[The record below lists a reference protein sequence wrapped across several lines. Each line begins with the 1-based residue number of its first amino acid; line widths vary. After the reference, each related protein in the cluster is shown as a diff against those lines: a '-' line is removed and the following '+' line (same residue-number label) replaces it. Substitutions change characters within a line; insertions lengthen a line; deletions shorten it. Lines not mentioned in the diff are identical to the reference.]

1 MRPTRLATQLSLA
14 IALTVVASVGVTSV
28 LAVAVSQ
35 RSLRRQVLSAN
46 MVAASLI
53 AHAVDIYVQGAANAM
68 REAQGRPKL
77 GEEIRRGRW
86 AEAERVLENFVHHL
100 TRFEYVFVQDAAGV
114 IRVRVPRAD
123 TIGQDFSFRDFFR
136 EAARTR
142 ALVVSGVYVSRAT
155 GRPVVSVAIPIE
167 EAGQLRGVLVGA
179 LSLTRMSE
187 FVASIGRQDGSVI
200 YVVDRQGFLVA
211 QSGEPRTGTPE
222 SVRPLPIV
230 QAVLAGGTG
239 TLEYGSDRARS
250 LGAYVPIGGLG
261 WGVVVTRPLSA
272 AYAPATRLG
281 WWLAAIGL
289 ACAVMAAAIGIGLAR
304 TLSRPLQRV
313 VEATE
318 RLASGDLAVRLA
330 PGHHEE
336 IGTLARSFN
345 HMVERLHG
353 SYGALAQKTRE
364 VEALNQTLEQRVVE
378 RTRQLERANREL
390 EAFTYTV
397 SHDLK
402 APLRGMAGFAQ
413 ALQEDCPD
421 RLDAAGHRYL
431 SRIQTGAR
439 RMADLIDDLLRY
451 SRIERREVRYE
462 PVALPSLFGQICEEL
477 GDELRGRRLEVRL
490 ELAADTVEA
499 EPEGLRQAMINL
511 VSNAVKF
518 SRPDGGTIVI
528 RTERHDGEVVLS
540 VADSGIGFDM
550 KYHDRIF
557 QIFER
562 LHRQEEYAG
571 TGVGLAI
578 VRKVAERH
586 GGRAWAVS
594 DVGKG
599 STFYLALPARLEGRT

>member
-1 MRPTRLATQLSLA
+1 M
-14 IALTVVASVGVTSV
+14 

-53 AHAVDIYVQGAANAM
+53 AHAVNTYVQGAANVM

-77 GEEIRRGRW
+77 SEEIRRGRW
-86 AEAERVLENFVHHL
+86 SEAERVLENFVRYL

-114 IRVRVPRAD
+114 IRVRVPRAE

-136 EAARTR
+136 EAVRTR

-155 GRPVVSVAIPIE
+155 EQPVVSVAIPID
-167 EAGQLRGVLVGA
+167 EAGQLRGVVVGA

-187 FVASIGRQDGSVI
+187 FVASIGRQDGNVV
-200 YVVDRQGFLVA
+200 YVVDRQGLLVA
-211 QSGEPRTGTPE
+211 QSGEPRPLE
-222 SVRPLPIV
+222 AVRPLPIV
-230 QAVLAGGTG
+230 QAVLAGGMG
-239 TLEYGSDRARS
+239 TLEYAPPSGRERY
-250 LGAYVPIGGLG
+250 LGAYVPIGSLG
-261 WGVVVTRPLSA
+261 WGVVVTKPVSV
-272 AYAPATRLG
+272 AYASATQLG

-289 ACAVMAAAIGIGLAR
+289 ACAVVAAAVGVGLAW
-304 TLSRPLQRV
+304 TLSRPLRRV

-318 RLASGDLAVRLA
+318 QLASGDLSVRIA

-336 IGTLARSFN
+336 IGTLACSFN
-345 HMVERLHG
+345 HMVERLEG
-353 SYGALAQKTRE
+353 SYGALAHKTRE

-378 RTRQLERANREL
+378 RTRQLESANREL

-413 ALQEDCPD
+413 AVEEDYAD
-421 RLDAAGHRYL
+421 RFDETGRRQLAM
-431 SRIQTGAR
+431 IQTSAR
-439 RMADLIDDLLRY
+439 RMGALIDDLLRY
-451 SRIERREVRYE
+451 SRIERREVRHE
-462 PVALPSLFGQICEEL
+462 PVALPALFGHICEEL
-477 GDELRGRRLEVRL
+477 DDELRGRRLEVRL
-490 ELAADTVEA
+490 EIAADTVQA
-499 EPEGLRQAMINL
+499 EPEGLRQALVNL

-528 RTERHDGEVVLS
+528 RTERCDGEVVLS
-540 VADSGIGFDM
+540 VADAGIGFDM

-594 DVGKG
+594 EVGKG
-599 STFYLALPARLEGRT
+599 STFYLALPARLEDWT